1 MARGKKPKGLGQN
14 RGYWRWRNPVNGKY
28 IYLKDQTEEGA
39 RRTAQRLNEEIA
51 PELEKRKRE
60 KSIETLSQPYT
71 TASQKSRSVR
81 VVFKYYQTNHIDK
94 VDDGYSASDKTN
106 IVNKIINDIGDA
118 DFSKLDTPFWNDYLI
133 NNCSYHR
140 YQKYKV
146 LIRQCYTL
154 AKNNGLVDR
163 NTENC
168 GKEIDIIHFK
178 EEPEKVRDSMSEEQ
192 FIALYNASQPW
203 LKRILKFALLTS
215 LRQADILNM
224 KFEQIKDGYLY
235 VIPRKT
241 KKLKNPRKLKFKL
254 TEELRECGVDEKL
267 EGKVIIDGLA
277 CPFPFYQDAYEK
289 RIPSKVKEHPAQI
302 LKRYFVNQVLK
313 TIENIE
319 NPCWSKYEGQF
330 RAEDDKDREYPTFHE
345 IRGLSGRLLQECFGL
360 EDIELTRRYGH
371 YDPTVNPTTFKYI
384 QGKWYEVNEYINF
397 NDFITGKLEKPFAY
411 EE

>member
-81 VVFKYYQTNHIDK
+81 VVFKYYQTNHVDK
-94 VDDGYSASDKTN
+94 VDDGYSANDKRN
-106 IVNKIINDIGDA
+106 IVDRIINDIGDA
-118 DFSKLDTPFWNDYLI
+118 DFSKLDTPFWNDYLS
-133 NNCSYHR
+133 NFSYHR

-146 LIRQCYTL
+146 VITQCYSL
-154 AKNNGLVDR
+154 AKNNGLVER
-163 NTENC
+163 NIENC
-168 GKEIDIIHFK
+168 GKEISIIQFK
-178 EEPEKVRDSMSEEQ
+178 KEPEKVRDPMSEEQ
-192 FIALYNASQPW
+192 FIVLYHSAPDW
-203 LKRILKFALLTS
+203 MKRILKFALLTS

-224 KFEQIKDGYLY
+224 KFSQIKDGYLY

-241 KKLKNPRKLKFKL
+241 KKLKNPRQLKFKL

-267 EGKVIIDGLA
+267 EGKVIIDGLG
-277 CPFPFYQDAYEK
+277 CPFIFYQDAYEK
-289 RIPSKVKEHPAQI
+289 RIPSKTKEHPAQI
-302 LKRYFVNQVLK
+302 LKRYFVDQVLK

-319 NPCWSKYEGQF
+319 NPCWSKYKDQF